1 MTGFPIQRS
10 QGQMLREF
18 EEQGFV
24 VIPNALDSDQIAIS
38 NRAIDDDLSTNLHDW
53 VRFDETLIETVD
65 VISRTEKF
73 DFTIE
78 NPITLGFLR
87 SLLGEETSFE
97 EFEVIIREPTVKPRD
112 IKGWHRDMIR
122 DYNRRME
129 IQYVS
134 VIYYLTDVSERDHCF
149 SIIPGT
155 HNRLVDLKP
164 EDVVTG
170 CEFDVMGP
178 AGTAILFHGRCIH
191 TGKLKPQSRQRRTLH
206 IYYWRANRPR
216 TSEWTEIPK
225 RLYEKSEP
233 SLPPLLYSKWNMM
246 EVIEG
251 VGKKPRDVDPAMS
264 VADMLREVQRRANR
278 IV

>member
-87 SLLGEETSFE
+87 SLLGE
-97 EFEVIIREPTVKPRD
+97 
-112 IKGWHRDMIR
+112 
-122 DYNRRME
+122 
-129 IQYVS
+129 
-134 VIYYLTDVSERDHCF
+134 
-149 SIIPGT
+149 
-155 HNRLVDLKP
+155 
-164 EDVVTG
+164 
-170 CEFDVMGP
+170 
-178 AGTAILFHGRCIH
+178 
-191 TGKLKPQSRQRRTLH
+191 
-206 IYYWRANRPR
+206 
-216 TSEWTEIPK
+216 
-225 RLYEKSEP
+225 
-233 SLPPLLYSKWNMM
+233 
-246 EVIEG
+246 
-251 VGKKPRDVDPAMS
+251 
-264 VADMLREVQRRANR
+264 DMLHSAFSSYRTACRLLDC
-278 IV
+278 